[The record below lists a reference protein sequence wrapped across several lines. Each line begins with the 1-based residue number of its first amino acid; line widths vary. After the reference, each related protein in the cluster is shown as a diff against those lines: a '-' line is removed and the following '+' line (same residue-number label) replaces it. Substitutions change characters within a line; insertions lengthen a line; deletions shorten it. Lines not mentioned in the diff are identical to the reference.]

1 MTVKVP
7 PEELAD
13 ASNCKPCGRC
23 AARLYLEGRTVELPG
38 AVQTAPAEAAPPPEA
53 KRQKAAKTAAD
64 LVAEF
69 AEIRECVAQGLL
81 TPENAR
87 ELCARLMRGE

>member
-1 MTVKVP
+1 M
-7 PEELAD
+7 
-13 ASNCKPCGRC
+13 
-23 AARLYLEGRTVELPG
+23 ELPG
-38 AVQTAPAEAAPPPEA
+38 AVQTALAEAAPPPKA

-81 TPENAR
+81 TPEDAR
-87 ELCARLMRGE
+87 EMCARLVRGE

>member
-1 MTVKVP
+1 MP

-23 AARLYLEGRTVELPG
+23 AARLYLEGRTGELPG
-38 AVQTAPAEAAPPPEA
+38 AVHMAPAGAAPPPEA
-53 KRQKAAKTAAD
+53 KRQEVAKTAAD

-81 TPENAR
+81 TPEDAR
-87 ELCARLMRGE
+87 EMCARLVRGE